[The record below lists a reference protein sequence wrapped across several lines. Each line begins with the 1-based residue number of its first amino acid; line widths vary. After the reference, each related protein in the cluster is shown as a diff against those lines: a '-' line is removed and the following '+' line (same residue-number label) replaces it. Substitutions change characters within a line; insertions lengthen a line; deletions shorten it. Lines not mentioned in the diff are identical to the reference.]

1 MFTRHDKEMYEI
13 FTDPVKWVAH
23 HLGEAPRWYQAQI
36 LRHPHHRKVLRCGRR
51 VGKCIAA
58 DQRVLNP
65 DTGSYLTV
73 QELFETQE
81 PFSVVTLD
89 EKYKG
94 VKGVGIHVEDNG
106 VKEVFKVKT
115 KQGHEVVLTGNH
127 PVLTVD
133 GWREVD
139 LVKPGMRIAIPMN
152 LGFFGKDT
160 MPEDHIKALAYM
172 YAGGNINEDYVT
184 FSCKSSDVAYD
195 FQQTMDKVGCMAA
208 RILSKETTHVIKGKE
223 SGKHPLLSLFES
235 YGVFE
240 KEGIPQAIFRLEKP
254 QLQLF
259 LQTFFS
265 VSGWI
270 HVGNRCEIGV
280 SNVSK
285 QLMKDIGHLLLR
297 FGIWSRF
304 IEKKQTIS
312 GVEYVSYHLLM
323 LRRDDMLLF
332 MKDIGMAHHKD
343 AMNLVK
349 HLGDLDTMEHTVPK
363 EIWEHIEE
371 TRKGKGM
378 KKKDVVGQGARVR
391 THIGPSRSKIK
402 LYAENLQDAHLWDL
416 AHSDV
421 IWEEVD
427 SIESQGEQQTYDV
440 SVPETHNLVVEDVYV
455 HNTWTMTAHMLWVAF
470 TCNGGTELKKGATCL
485 VATPYDTQARE
496 IFDQLNNFING
507 NPVLKDSVE
516 SIRRSPYEIV
526 LKNKSRIKLY
536 TAGTRSGAEGGSMR
550 GQKASWLYMDEV
562 DYLSDKDFEAIYAI
576 TLEAPKRIGIM
587 CASTPTGRRGTF
599 YNICKNP
606 NMKINQEVPLL
617 DKDKA
622 IFDLGPYDRDTVKG
636 WQEFHFPTMVNPEWD
651 DGMEAEL
658 KSLYSEIAYE
668 HEVLAEFGTEMAG
681 VFNKDYVDEA
691 TSSGYALLSR
701 PIYDSPITI
710 GIDWDKFGAAT
721 QIVVTQWDPFEDRR
735 DEQPGV
741 GRFRVL
747 NRIEIPKGE
756 FTYDIAV
763 QKIIE
768 LDRIYNPAFIYP
780 DRGAGEYQI
789 EMLRKYLGDKVKGIH
804 LGSSHLVRDPHSRE
818 FDKKAIKPFMV
829 NQTQM
834 LLERGML
841 RIPHQDIDE
850 TIYRQMINYQVVS
863 VSAKTGEP
871 TYSNKDEHALDAF
884 MLSLLAFIIEM
895 PNIAQTIDSVKGATT
910 FGSANMKFSDPL
922 SSLKKFNRDER
933 MEDWDEPGP
942 APLRKVPLGTKRR
955 GSSFSW
961 GNRGTT
967 REFSSRRNF

>member
-1 MFTRHDKEMYEI
+1 MFTRHDREMFEI
-13 FTDPVKWVAH
+13 FHDPVKWVAH

-51 VGKCIAA
+51 VGKCIAG

-73 QELFETQE
+73 QELFESQQ

-94 VKGVGIHVEDNG
+94 VKGTGIHVSDNG

-139 LVKPGMRIAIPMN
+139 LVRPGMRIATPMS
-152 LGFFGKDT
+152 LPFFGNEVL
-160 MPEDHIKALAYM
+160 PESHIKALAYM

-184 FSCKSSDVAYD
+184 FSCKFADVAYD
-195 FQQTMDKVGCMAA
+195 FQQTMTKVGCKAA
-208 RILSKETTHVIKGKE
+208 RILSKETTHVVKGADAE
-223 SGKHPLLSLFES
+223 GNPLLDLFES

-240 KEGIPQAIFRLEKP
+240 KEGLPQIIFQLEKE
-254 QLQLF
+254 QLRLF
-259 LQTFFS
+259 LKTFFS

-270 HVGNRCEIGV
+270 HAGKRCEIGV

-285 QLMKDIGHLLLR
+285 QLMRDIGHLLLR
-297 FGIWSRF
+297 LGVWSRF

-323 LRRDDMLLF
+323 LRRDDMLMF
-332 MKDIGMAHHKD
+332 MKEIGMNHRKEE
-343 AMNLVK
+343 AMNLMK
-349 HLGDLDTMEHTVPK
+349 HLADLDTMEHTIPK
-363 EIWEHIEE
+363 EVWSYMEE
-371 TRKGKGM
+371 TRKEKGL

-391 THIGPSRSKIK
+391 TQIGPSRNKMK
-402 LYAENLQDAHLWDL
+402 LYANNLQDHYLWDL

-427 SIESQGEQQTYDV
+427 SIESQGEQQTYDI

-496 IFDQLNNFING
+496 IFDQLNNFINS

-536 TAGTRSGAEGGSMR
+536 TAGTRSGSEGGSMR

-576 TLEAPKRIGIM
+576 TLEAPQRIGIM

-606 NMKINQEVPLL
+606 NMKISQDVPLI
-617 DKDKA
+617 DKEKA
-622 IFDLGPYDRDTVKG
+622 IFDTRPYDRTTVKG

-651 DGMEAEL
+651 EGMEQEL
-658 KSLYSEIAYE
+658 KALYSEMAYE

-691 TSSGYALLSR
+691 TSSGYHLLSR

-721 QIVVTQWDPFEDRR
+721 QIVVTQWDPFESRR
-735 DEQPGV
+735 DGQVGE
-741 GRFRVL
+741 GRFKVI
-747 NRIEIPKGE
+747 NRIEIPKSE
-756 FTYDIAV
+756 FTYDNAV

-789 EMLRKYLGDKVKGIH
+789 EMLRKALGDKVKGVH
-804 LGSSHLVRDPHSRE
+804 LGSSHMVRDPHSRE
-818 FDKKAIKPFMV
+818 FDKKPIKPFMV
-829 NQTQM
+829 NQTVM

-841 RIPHQDIDE
+841 RIPTQEMDE
-850 TIYRQMINYQVVS
+850 TIYRQMVNYQVVS
-863 VSAKTGEP
+863 ISAKTGEP

-895 PNIAQTIDSVKGATT
+895 PNIAQTVDSVKGATT
-910 FGSANMKFSDPL
+910 FGSANMKFIDPL
-922 SSLKKFNRDER
+922 AQLKSFRNTDDVE
-933 MEDWDEPGP
+933 WDEPGSP
-942 APLRKVPLGTKRR
+942 PLKKVPTGSRRR

-961 GNRGTT
+961 GSRGTT
-967 REFSSRRNF
+967 REFTRRKF